1 MRHVVWGCA
10 ILLTGCPEN
19 DFTRVTDTAGIPHDT
34 GDTGVEPDDGI
45 PDDVPVGGVQGRICA
60 PNENVY
66 VAGAKAAIEHEYGLS
81 QTFTDADGYFTLTNV
96 PAGDRMLVVEKG
108 SFHVQIPV
116 YIPQNEIVELAEEE
130 CLEQEDLNIAVVTGQ
145 YDSIGSIISHLGLEY
160 DAFNGLGSEGKN
172 FLRDPER
179 MAEYDIIFLNCGL
192 NEEILRPS
200 LGEIGDNI
208 RDYANEGGSVYA
220 SDWAYFVIEEAFPS
234 MVDFRGDDSDVYA
247 ARVGYPGTY
256 EVSVLDPMM
265 ITALGG
271 ETTANLR
278 YDLGSWVTP
287 VGSGGGGSPMVYGTY
302 EYINSNGSVTNG
314 EGPLAV
320 ELPTAGGNVVY
331 TTFHNEAQMT
341 LDMEVLLQEI
351 IWAL

>member
-1 MRHVVWGCA
+1 MRFGLGALFLVGCV
-10 ILLTGCPEN
+10 EN
-19 DFTRVTDTAGIPHDT
+19 DFSAVPDDEGLPHDT
-34 GDTGVEPDDGI
+34 NDTGVIPDDGI
-45 PDDVPVGGVQGRICA
+45 PDDVPVGGVQGRVCA

-96 PAGDRMLVVEKG
+96 PAGDRMLVIEKG
-108 SFHVQIPV
+108 NFHEQIPV
-116 YIPQNEIVELAEEE
+116 YIPQNEIIELAEEE

-192 NEEILRPS
+192 NEDILRPV
-200 LGEIGDNI
+200 LGEIGDNL
-208 RDYANEGGSVYA
+208 RDYADAGGSIYA
-220 SDWAYFVIEEAFPS
+220 SDWAYFVIEDAFPS
-234 MVDFRGDDSDVYA
+234 MVDFRGDDNDEYA

-271 ETTANLR
+271 SSTANLR
-278 YDLGSWVTP
+278 YDLGAWVTP
-287 VGSGGGGSPMVYGTY
+287 VGAGGGASAMVYGTY
-302 EYINSNGSVTNG
+302 EYQNANNGSIQGG

-320 ELPTAGGNVVY
+320 ELATAGGNVIY
-331 TTFHNEAQMT
+331 TTFHNEAQLT